1 MALLST
7 SLPFLMFSSGIDS
20 SPLTPPF
27 RTGQG
32 IAAIVV
38 AWVLAQMFKIVGGVI
53 REKRFNFRWVLM
65 TGGMPSSHSAAV
77 SSLSTVVGF
86 YYGFDSI
93 LFWMALVFS
102 LIIMFDAAGVRRA
115 VGRQA
120 SILNKI
126 VDEISRGGQVPEQ
139 RLKEL
144 LGHTP
149 VEVLAG
155 AFLGVSVAMV
165 FCLGK

>member
-1 MALLST
+1 
-7 SLPFLMFSSGIDS
+7 MFETAVPASSWS
-20 SPLTPPF
+20 PPF
-27 RTGQG
+27 KEGHG
-32 IAAIVV
+32 IAAIIS
-38 AWVLAQMFKIVGGVI
+38 AWVLAQAFKVVRGVL
-53 REKRFNFRWVLM
+53 REKRFNFRWILM

-77 SSLSTVVGF
+77 ASLSTVVGL
-86 YYGFDSI
+86 YYGFQS
-93 LFWMALVFS
+93 LPFWMVLVFS

-126 VDEISRGGQVPEQ
+126 VDEISQGGPVREK

-155 AFLGVSVAMV
+155 AALGIAVALV
-165 FCLGK
+165 FCFP

>member
-1 MALLST
+1 MMTPTTEST
-7 SLPFLMFSSGIDS
+7 QWI
-20 SPLTPPF
+20 PPF
-27 RTGQG
+27 RQGQG
-32 IAAIVV
+32 IAAIIA
-38 AWVLAQMFKIVGGVI
+38 AWVLAQTFKVISGVL
-53 REKRFNFRWVLM
+53 REKRFNFRWILM

-77 SSLSTVVGF
+77 ASLSTVVGL
-86 YYGFDSI
+86 YYGFGSI
-93 LFWMALVFS
+93 PFWMVLVFS

-126 VDEISRGGQVPEQ
+126 VDEVSQGKPFREK

-155 AFLGVSVAMV
+155 AALGIAVALV
-165 FCLGK
+165 LCFQS